1 MKNSK
6 YWETEKGEVV
16 KFGNSFMRCYEKA
29 GKLQF
34 GFMKT
39 DGTLIVKNTIDR
51 KELLGSKEG
60 ADYLLATIQEWREAY
75 ERGAYD
81 DRVLYSD
88 ETANS
93 YASAEKGPCCKR

>member
-60 ADYLLATIQEWREAY
+60 SDYLLATIQEWREAY

-81 DRVLYSD
+81 D
-88 ETANS
+88 
-93 YASAEKGPCCKR
+93 

>member
-51 KELLGSKEG
+51 K
-60 ADYLLATIQEWREAY
+60 
-75 ERGAYD
+75 
-81 DRVLYSD
+81 
-88 ETANS
+88 
-93 YASAEKGPCCKR
+93 

>member
-6 YWETEKGEVV
+6 YWETEKGEIV
-16 KFGNSFMRCYEKA
+16 KFGNSFMRCYDKA

-34 GFMKT
+34 GFVKT

-81 DRVLYSD
+81 D
-88 ETANS
+88 
-93 YASAEKGPCCKR
+93 